1 MLRRYLDIIANEKG
15 NVISVVHDR
24 NRADLPISMV
34 SVSVLIETQG
44 FEHGERILQA
54 LRQAGITLLK
64 W

>member
-24 NRADLPISMV
+24 NRADLPISTV

-44 FEHGERILQA
+44 FEHGEQILKA